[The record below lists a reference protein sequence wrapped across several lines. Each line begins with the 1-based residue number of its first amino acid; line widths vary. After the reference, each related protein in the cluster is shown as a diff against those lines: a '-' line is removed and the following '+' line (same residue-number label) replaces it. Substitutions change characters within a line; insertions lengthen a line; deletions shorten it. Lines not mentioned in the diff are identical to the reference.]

1 MKIILTGSLGNIGL
15 HLTRNLLQ
23 HGHVVTVVSSNP
35 GRQAD
40 IEALGAQ
47 AAIGAVTDVEF
58 LTNTFRGAD
67 VVHLIGIWEAI
78 GSMFDPDVDFESGF
92 IQMANNYK
100 KAIQATGIK
109 KAIYL
114 STIGAHTNKGIGVL
128 IYHYLAEQVLQT
140 LPDDVAVK
148 FMRPVGFYTNL
159 YRSIPTI
166 RNQNAIVQNFGGDT
180 PQPWV
185 SPIDIAQAITE
196 EVDLP
201 FEGKTVRYIAS
212 EEISANEIAR
222 ILGEAIGQPD
232 LQWIVI
238 PDEAL
243 LDGMLAHGMNKSIA
257 NGFIEMQ
264 NAQKSGSIYADY
276 YKNEPELGQTKFAS
290 FAKEFAEVYH
300 QQP

>member
-67 VVHLIGIWEAI
+67 VVYLIGIWEAI

-222 ILGEAIGQPD
+222 ILGKAIGQPD

-257 NGFIEMQ
+257 SGFIELQ

>member
-67 VVHLIGIWEAI
+67 VVYLIGIWEAI

>member
-67 VVHLIGIWEAI
+67 VVYLMGIWEAI

-222 ILGEAIGQPD
+222 ILGKAIGQPD

>member
-67 VVHLIGIWEAI
+67 VVYLIGIWEAI

-92 IQMANNYK
+92 IQMSNNYK

-257 NGFIEMQ
+257 NGFI
-264 NAQKSGSIYADY
+264 
-276 YKNEPELGQTKFAS
+276 
-290 FAKEFAEVYH
+290 
-300 QQP
+300 

>member
-67 VVHLIGIWEAI
+67 VVYLIGIWEAI

-92 IQMANNYK
+92 IQMSNNYK

-222 ILGEAIGQPD
+222 ILGKAIGQPD

>member
-67 VVHLIGIWEAI
+67 VVYLMGIWEAI
-78 GSMFDPDVDFESGF
+78 GSMFDTDVDFESGF

-166 RNQNAIVQNFGGDT
+166 RNQNAIV
-180 PQPWV
+180 
-185 SPIDIAQAITE
+185 
-196 EVDLP
+196 
-201 FEGKTVRYIAS
+201 
-212 EEISANEIAR
+212 
-222 ILGEAIGQPD
+222 
-232 LQWIVI
+232 
-238 PDEAL
+238 
-243 LDGMLAHGMNKSIA
+243 
-257 NGFIEMQ
+257 
-264 NAQKSGSIYADY
+264 
-276 YKNEPELGQTKFAS
+276 
-290 FAKEFAEVYH
+290 
-300 QQP
+300 

>member
-67 VVHLIGIWEAI
+67 VVYLMGIWEAI